1 MNLLTK
7 EELNELLTNISPH
20 SFKHNIVN
28 LMGTID
34 VAVAAELV
42 TDRGLLLEAL
52 EEGAPEFSKC
62 VDMFNNVHASVRS
75 SEPDETIGQAAVS
88 ALAGILGMTV
98 IRARITAAQL
108 GIPLEEVQD
117 VLTATFLKNK
127 DDLSASA
134 VNTVL
139 FGLASPAE
147 IKKG

>member
-62 VDMFNNVHASVRS
+62 VDLFNNVHASVRS
-75 SEPDETIGQAAVS
+75 SEPGEEVGQVAVS
-88 ALAGILGMTV
+88 AIAGILATIV
-98 IRARITAAQL
+98 IQARITAAQL

-117 VLTATFLKNK
+117 VLTATFLKEK
-127 DDLSASA
+127 DDLSESA

>member
-62 VDMFNNVHASVRS
+62 VDMFKNVRTLILS
-75 SEPDETIGQAAVS
+75 SEPSETVSQDAVS
-88 ALAGILGMTV
+88 LIAGVLAMAV
-98 IRARITAAQL
+98 IRARILAAQL

-117 VLTATFLKNK
+117 VLTAVYLKNK
-127 DDLSASA
+127 DDLSESA